1 MGNIVKKTYIYIHND
16 NTFDIAAVRAKT
28 IIGAREILSKYYSS
42 VDDRE
47 IMELV
52 FNKPNHVKDIV
63 ILSDY

>member
-1 MGNIVKKTYIYIHND
+1 MGNIVKKTYIYVHND

-28 IIGAREILSKYYSS
+28 IIGGREILSKYYAS